1 MDAWYRGA
9 APIIPPMFTKTIAIA
24 VLFAAGLGSA
34 QAEPAEKKDAPAKK
48 DVAADINAPRAD
60 ARKVSFEAKEGT
72 WISVDLSPD
81 GQTVVFDLLG
91 DLYLLPVAGGAA
103 RAITSGPGWD
113 SQPRFSPDGKTIAFT
128 SDRGGIENIWL
139 VGADGQNARAL
150 TEEKDSYVRTA
161 AWTPDGQYV
170 VARKEEGKRAGIPPV
185 ELWLYHREG
194 GSGVKLT
201 SSDDINNASG
211 PAPSRDGRWIYF
223 SARSGRFNYIPD
235 LSSGLWQVRRFDRTT
250 GDVYQVTEGV
260 GGGVRPQ
267 PSPDGRWLSYLSRRD
282 DETVIVLRDLQSGAE
297 KIVARDVTRDEQEGF
312 AQMDL
317 WPGYAFT
324 PDGRAL
330 VFSNHGRIVR
340 LELESGQSREVPFV
354 AKVEQSMAPR
364 VTWQEKL
371 PTGPVAARILRRPT
385 ASPDGKLLAFDAFG
399 RVWLQDLA
407 PAGVQGAPRRLTQ
420 DSPARPAREYGPA
433 FSPDGR
439 WIAYATWS
447 DREGGHLWKAPVG
460 GGEPQRLT
468 RTPGHYANPTWSAQ
482 GDRLSLVRGSGL
494 EFRGRQPEEENLF
507 ELHWIDAGGGDTHYV
522 TAVSP
527 SNWRSYH
534 PQGFWNEDGSRL
546 LFREGIEPKKP
557 TDDPKTELVSV
568 RLDGTDK
575 KRLLRLP
582 VVSELVPSP
591 DARWVVFT
599 SRDNVYVAAVPPVQ
613 TKEPAEVS
621 LKEGSVPV
629 WRLSREA
636 GTYVAWTDG
645 GKTVTWALGPTF
657 HRLPLEEAVKFADE
671 QRRKAEAEKKAAA
684 AGGDDKKDDK
694 KKAGAEKKAGEDED
708 ELKLPKAQTFT
719 VALTLPRP
727 LPSGSF
733 VLKGARVVTMKG
745 REVLENT
752 DVVVTGNRIAAVG
765 PSGTVTV
772 PAGARTFEAAGKTV
786 IPGLIDTHAHLHY
799 SAFETFPET
808 KWEYAANLAYGVTTV
823 YDPSAPTID
832 VFAQAEMVE
841 AGLMVGPRV
850 FSSGDVLYGGQ
861 PFDIFAEVENEAD
874 ARRQVRRMKAYGARM
889 IKVYQQP
896 RRSQRIYFAEAARK
910 EKMLL
915 TAEGAGEYQTDL
927 TMALDGYTAF
937 EHSLP
942 VELREDAVQL
952 LARSGTHY
960 TPTLLVS
967 YGGPWGELYFYQQRN
982 PHDDSKLNRFVPHF
996 MLDRLG
1002 RRHPWIWP
1010 EEYHFPTV
1018 AQGAAQVAR
1027 AGGKVSLGAH
1037 GQLQGLGVHWE
1048 LWAMAGEGAHGDR
1061 KAMTPHEALEAA
1073 TLAAA
1078 DKIGFAP
1085 DLGSVE
1091 VGKRA
1096 DLMVLD
1102 ADPLADIHNTE
1113 KVSWVVK
1120 DGVVYDAAS
1129 LKELWPGEREL
1140 PAFFWRDSAR
1150 SAPR

>member
-1 MDAWYRGA
+1 
-9 APIIPPMFTKTIAIA
+9 
-24 VLFAAGLGSA
+24 
-34 QAEPAEKKDAPAKK
+34 
-48 DVAADINAPRAD
+48 
-60 ARKVSFEAKEGT
+60 
-72 WISVDLSPD
+72 
-81 GQTVVFDLLG
+81 
-91 DLYLLPVAGGAA
+91 
-103 RAITSGPGWD
+103 
-113 SQPRFSPDGKTIAFT
+113 
-128 SDRGGIENIWL
+128 
-139 VGADGQNARAL
+139 
-150 TEEKDSYVRTA
+150 
-161 AWTPDGQYV
+161 
-170 VARKEEGKRAGIPPV
+170 
-185 ELWLYHREG
+185 
-194 GSGVKLT
+194 
-201 SSDDINNASG
+201 
-211 PAPSRDGRWIYF
+211 
-223 SARSGRFNYIPD
+223 
-235 LSSGLWQVRRFDRTT
+235 
-250 GDVYQVTEGV
+250 
-260 GGGVRPQ
+260 VRPL
-267 PSPDGRWLSYLSRRD
+267 PSPDGRSLAYLSRRD
-282 DETVIVLRDLQSGAE
+282 DETVIVLRDLPSGAE

-324 PDGRAL
+324 PDGGAL
-330 VFSNHGRIVR
+330 FLSNHGRIAR
-340 LELESGQSREVPFV
+340 IDLESGAAKDVPFV
-354 AKVEQSMAPR
+354 AKVEQAVAPR

-371 PTGPVAARILRRPT
+371 PTGAVGARILRRPSL
-385 ASPDGKLLAFDAFG
+385 SPDGKLLAFDAFG
-399 RVWLQDLA
+399 RVWLQDIA
-407 PAGVQGAPRRLTQ
+407 AGRAQGAPRRLTT
-420 DSPARPAREYGPA
+420 DSPSRPSREYAPA

-439 WIAYATWS
+439 WVAYVTWS
-447 DREGGHLWKAPVG
+447 DREAGHLWKAPVA

-468 RTPGHYANPTWSAQ
+468 RTAGHYANPGWSPQ

-494 EFRGRQPEEENLF
+494 EFRGRQPEEESVF
-507 ELHWIDAGGGDTHYV
+507 ELHWMDAGGGEAHYV
-522 TAVSP
+522 TTVAP

-534 PQGFWNEDGSRL
+534 PQGFWSEDGTRL
-546 LFREGIEPKKP
+546 LYREAIEPKKP

-582 VVSELVPSP
+582 VVAELVPSP
-591 DARWVVFT
+591 DGRWLAFT
-599 SRDNVYVAAVPPVQ
+599 SRDNVYVAAVPPVL

-629 WRLSREA
+629 WRLSRDA
-636 GTYVAWTDG
+636 GAYVSWADG
-645 GKTVTWALGPTF
+645 GKTLTWVLGPTF
-657 HRLPLEEAVKFADE
+657 HRLTLDDAVKFAEE
-671 QRRKAEAEKKAAA
+671 QRRKAEEEKKA
-684 AGGDDKKDDK
+684 AGGDDKKKAAGDK
-694 KKAGAEKKAGEDED
+694 KAEEED
-708 ELKLPKAQTFT
+708 ELKLPKAETLT

-727 LPSGSF
+727 QPQGSY

-745 REVLENT
+745 KEVLENA

-823 YDPSAPTID
+823 YDPSAPTLD

-841 AGLMVGPRV
+841 AGLMLGPRV

-896 RRSQRIYFAEAARK
+896 RRAQRIYFAEAARK
-910 EKMLL
+910 EHMLL
-915 TAEGAGEYQTDL
+915 TAEGAGEFQTDL
-927 TMALDGYTAF
+927 TMAMDGYTAF

-952 LARSGTHY
+952 LARSETHY

-967 YGGPWGELYFYQQRN
+967 YGGPWGELYFYQTHN

-1018 AQGAAQVAR
+1018 AEGAARVAR
-1027 AGGKVSLGAH
+1027 AGGHVSLGAH

-1048 LWAMAGEGAHGDR
+1048 LWAMAGEGGGEAR
-1061 KAMTPHEALEAA
+1061 KGMTPHEALQAA

-1078 DKIGFAP
+1078 DKIGYAP

-1091 VGKRA
+1091 AGKLA
-1096 DLMVLD
+1096 DLIVLD
-1102 ADPLADIHNTE
+1102 ADPLSDIHNTE
-1113 KVSWVVK
+1113 KMHWVVK

-1129 LKELWPGEREL
+1129 LKEVWPGERDL
-1140 PAFFWRDSAR
+1140 PAFFWRDAPR